1 MLNGFTPQI
10 ANDYLPYT
18 RPSSRK
24 VWRLISAIRV
34 DASIDKST
42 SSKNVGRREFES
54 IVARIG
60 RA

>member
-1 MLNGFTPQI
+1 MLTGYTPQI

-24 VWRLISAIRV
+24 VWRLISAIRA
-34 DASIDKST
+34 DAGIDKST
-42 SSKNVGRREFES
+42 PSRDVGRREFEI